1 MNLLAVLLLAPW
13 FAVLGWIYW
22 RTAPAR
28 FAAARGFDIAAL
40 AAAIALSVAGMVLG
54 LQVEPAGHHPII
66 REIVASL
73 IAYKGFLLVLVVAW
87 FWRRRA
93 AHAAAP
99 FSLVKER

>member
-22 RTAPAR
+22 RTAPAP
-28 FAAARGFDIAAL
+28 FAAHRSFDLAAL
-40 AAAIALSVAGMVLG
+40 AAAVALSIAGMALG
-54 LQVEPAGHHPII
+54 LHYDPAGHHPII

-73 IAYKGFLLVLVVAW
+73 IAYKGFLLVLVAAW

-93 AHAAAP
+93 PSPAAAT
-99 FSLVKER
+99 SKG

>member
-22 RTAPAR
+22 RTAPSR
-28 FAAARGFDIAAL
+28 FATARGFDIAAL
-40 AAAIALSVAGMVLG
+40 SGAVALSIAGMALG
-54 LQVEPAGHHPII
+54 LLYDPGGHHPII

-73 IAYKGFLLVLVVAW
+73 IAYKGFLLVLVAAW

-93 AHAAAP
+93 A
-99 FSLVKER
+99 

>member
-22 RTAPAR
+22 RTAPTR
-28 FAAARGFDIAAL
+28 FATARGFDIAAL
-40 AAAIALSVAGMVLG
+40 AGAVALSVAGMGLG
-54 LQVEPAGHHPII
+54 LPVEPAGHHPII

-73 IAYKGFLLVLVVAW
+73 IAYKGFLLVLVAAW

-93 AHAAAP
+93 SAAV
-99 FSLVKER
+99 SSGS

>member
-22 RTAPAR
+22 RTAPAAY
-28 FAAARGFDIAAL
+28 AAARGFDIAAL
-40 AAAIALSVAGMVLG
+40 VGAVALSIGGMVLG
-54 LQVEPAGHHPII
+54 LQYEPAGHHPII

-73 IAYKGFLLVLVVAW
+73 IAYKGFLLVLVAAW

-93 AHAAAP
+93 AIAA
-99 FSLVKER
+99 

>member
-40 AAAIALSVAGMVLG
+40 AAAIALSVAGMALG

-73 IAYKGFLLVLVVAW
+73 IAYKGFLLVLVAAW

-99 FSLVKER
+99 FSVVKER